1 MLNISHFI
9 YFKYTFFF
17 KKNPTHAKKVGHTS
31 EFLFGIYWWTLKN
44 PKNENFEKMKTFAGD
59 IIILHMCT
67 KNHDGDRIFC
77 HFGPF
82 FALLPPPS
90 PYNPKNQNFE
100 KWKKHLE
107 MSSFQTF

>member
-9 YFKYTFFF
+9 QIYILKKKKSYTCEEGGAHLRIYVWHLLMNFE
-17 KKNPTHAKKVGHTS
+17 KPENS
-31 EFLFGIYWWTLKN
+31 EFW
-44 PKNENFEKMKTFAGD
+44 KMKTFAGD

-77 HFGPF
+77 HFGRF
-82 FALLPPPS
+82 FALLPPPT
-90 PYNPKNQNFE
+90 PNNPENQNFE